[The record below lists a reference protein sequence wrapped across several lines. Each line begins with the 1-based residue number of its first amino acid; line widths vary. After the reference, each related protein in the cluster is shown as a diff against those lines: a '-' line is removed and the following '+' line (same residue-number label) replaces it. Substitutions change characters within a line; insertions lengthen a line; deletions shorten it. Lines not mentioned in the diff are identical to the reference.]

1 MPKSYTGKQI
11 IKAGEDLI
19 NPSFSEDHEKFS
31 FAMDVLSFW
40 RFSHEVPLEV
50 ALSIL
55 QKATLEQD
63 KKAIFAKRLKRY
75 VSIVFKLKR
84 FPNMKL
90 KNMQDIGGCRG
101 IVKDQKKL
109 IKIVRAL
116 RKMPEFKNS
125 QGKIRFKNYIETPKE
140 DGYRGYHLIGRF
152 PDAYGN
158 KKNIEIQLRTAIQ
171 HYWATA
177 LEIVDLFTGQAL
189 KSNQGDENWKRFFSS
204 VSEQFSIMENIHL
217 FNSLEPEEQFNSYI
231 AVLNAS
237 SENILSCESAQQCCR
252 KLDVITKLEAFAASL
267 KIIGDKII
275 ENPDSGYVLLKI
287 NTVDHTLSSALFD
300 KEENEL
306 AEAQYIEAEKESAEI
321 NGTVVALVST
331 TAVGGIKEAY
341 PNYFADSTEF
351 IKHLFY
357 INGAR
362 TNRKKGF
369 FNTLFGI
376 NKK

>member
-1 MPKSYTGKQI
+1 MPKNFTGKQI

-19 NPSFSEDHEKFS
+19 NPDFSEGHEKFL

-40 RFSHEVPLEV
+40 RFSHEIPLEV

-63 KKAIFAKRLKRY
+63 KNAIFAKRLKRY

-84 FPNMKL
+84 FPKMKL

-109 IKIVRAL
+109 IKIVRVL

-125 QGKIRFKNYIETPKE
+125 QGKIRYKNYIETPKE
-140 DGYRGYHLIGRF
+140 DGYRGYHLIGSF

-158 KKNIEIQLRTAIQ
+158 KKNIEIQLRTTLQ

-189 KSNQGDENWKRFFSS
+189 KSNQGDENWKRFFFS
-204 VSEQFSIMENIHL
+204 VGEQFSIMENIHL
-217 FNSLEPEEQFNSYI
+217 FNALEPEEQFRSYV
-231 AVLNAS
+231 AALNAS
-237 SENILSCESAQQCCR
+237 SENISSCESAQQCCH
-252 KLDVITKLEAFAASL
+252 KLDVITKLDAFAASL

-275 ENPDSGYVLLKI
+275 DNPDSGYVLLKI
-287 NTVDHTLSSALFD
+287 NIETHTLSSALFD
-300 KEENEL
+300 KEENKL
-306 AEAQYIEAEKESAEI
+306 AEAQYIEAEKESAEK

-351 IKHLFY
+351 LKRLFY
-357 INGAR
+357 INEA
-362 TNRKKGF
+362 TTTRKKGF
-369 FNTLFGI
+369 FNTLFGFRS
-376 NKK
+376 